1 MGAMERRHSAVGY
14 DYTTGQPPLGTVM
27 NTSRLFLFFLLF
39 TATFHVAAQE
49 NAAPRALQQAMSE
62 AEFKAAGLDKLSP
75 SELAAL
81 NAWLQ
86 RKVIQETEV
95 AVAAAKETTRKEVE
109 QENRGFFD
117 FGTKEPIESAIAGE
131 FKGFAQ
137 GRQYALE
144 NGQVWEQIEPVSL
157 AGVRK
162 TNPAVSIKPS
172 NFGNKWFMQIKGY
185 NTAAPVRRIK

>member
-1 MGAMERRHSAVGY
+1 
-14 DYTTGQPPLGTVM
+14 M

-39 TATFHVAAQE
+39 TAALHGTAQE
-49 NAAPRALQQAMSE
+49 NAAPPALQQAMSE

-86 RKVIQETEV
+86 RKVVQETEV

-109 QENRGFFD
+109 RENRGFFD

-137 GRQYALE
+137 GRQYTLE
-144 NGQVWEQIEPVSL
+144 NGQVWEQIEPASL